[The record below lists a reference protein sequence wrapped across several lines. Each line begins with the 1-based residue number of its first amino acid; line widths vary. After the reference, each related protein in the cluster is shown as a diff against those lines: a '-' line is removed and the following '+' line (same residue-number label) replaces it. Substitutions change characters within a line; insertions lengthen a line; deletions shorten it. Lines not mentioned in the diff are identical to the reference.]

1 MLLPLHQLSLLL
13 IMLLPHITDTKP
25 TAPPPTVHTSDHA
38 AVPITDTNPTAPPP
52 TVFTSDHAAA
62 PYH

>member
-1 MLLPLHQLSLLL
+1 
-13 IMLLPHITDTKP
+13 MLLPHITDTKP
-25 TAPPPTVHTSDHA
+25 TAPPPTVFTSDHA
-38 AVPITDTNPTAPPP
+38 AAPITDTKPTAPPP

>member
-1 MLLPLHQLSLLL
+1 
-13 IMLLPHITDTKP
+13 MLLPHITDTKP
-25 TAPPPTVHTSDHA
+25 TAPPPTVLTSDHA

-62 PYH
+62 QYH